1 MLQQKLRNRQP
12 TALQGVGLVLLIA
25 LAAMA
30 GSAFFSLLERR
41 IGVLASVLFIA
52 YGCAIA
58 WFLLDWYALSYVYTA
73 TDDCLRICRAYGKR
87 ERFAAD
93 VWLNQ
98 VVAWGAPDEMKRRYP
113 QAKALH
119 ATRAQCPYEPLA
131 LVYQNSSGLAVAVIQ
146 PDDAMRRHILDA
158 VRQATKK

>member
-93 VWLNQ
+93 VWLNR

-131 LVYQNSSGLAVAVIQ
+131 LIYQNSGGLAVAVIQ
-146 PDDAMRRHILDA
+146 PDDAMRRHILDV
-158 VRQATKK
+158 VRQTTKK

>member
-93 VWLNQ
+93 VWLNR

-131 LVYQNSSGLAVAVIQ
+131 LVYQNSGGLAVAVIQ
-146 PDDAMRRHILDA
+146 PDDAMRRHILDT
-158 VRQATKK
+158 VRQTTKK